1 MVARMTGPDR
11 VSAWTLAQEVGL
23 PESTLGR
30 WLARARREGR
40 VAGRFNEET
49 ESEMGSKERPHERSA
64 EEKLRLLRESEGL
77 SEAELGEFLRREG
90 LHAAHLKQWR
100 SAALTAL
107 GDRSQRSS
115 KGKPESVRVR
125 ELERELSRKEKALA
139 EAAALLILQKKAQ
152 SLWGVSEDDDTSSGS
167 GR

>member
-77 SEAELGEFLRREG
+77 SEAELGEFLN
-90 LHAAHLKQWR
+90 
-100 SAALTAL
+100 
-107 GDRSQRSS
+107 SS
-115 KGKPESVRVR
+115 KPSVKAVARTVMEKVANASRARV
-125 ELERELSRKEKALA
+125 LA
-139 EAAALLILQKKAQ
+139 RCGASDPIMAGF
-152 SLWGVSEDDDTSSGS
+152 S
-167 GR
+167 